1 MKIKTMV
8 ISLSLIGA
16 GGFAMAGE
24 GQSCLAVAKRVA
36 ERIGE
41 DAPRVLLTVE
51 DAVIANEACVCEIVK
66 AAILASKADGELV
79 RQIVFTA
86 ASAAPAQTALIAE
99 CALSVAPEAAAEIR
113 AALES
118 LISSKSTA
126 DVVPAATPA
135 SEGFRASPAG
145 IFLVQPA
152 AGFSG
157 GISRV
162 VREGGEDSVTDRRPI
177 RLRGS
182 TTAPTPP
189 VSPTGARYKP

>member
-1 MKIKTMV
+1 MKIKTVVMSV
-8 ISLSLIGA
+8 CLIGA

-24 GQSCLAVAKRVA
+24 GENCVAVAKRVA

-41 DAPRVLLTVE
+41 DSTRVLLTVE
-51 DAVIANEACVCEIVK
+51 DAVIANEACACEIVK

-99 CALSVAPEAAAEIR
+99 CALSVAPEAASEIR

-118 LISSKSTA
+118 LISSKSTGN
-126 DVVPAATPA
+126 VVPAAVPA

-145 IFLVQPA
+145 IFMVQPA

-157 GISRV
+157 GVSRV
-162 VREGGEDSVTDRRPI
+162 VREGGEGAVTDRRPI

-189 VSPTGARYKP
+189 VSPTGVSYRK